1 MDGYLLDTCVISAL
15 LDGRHK
21 NYESV
26 RRSDEAIELGA
37 PRFIS
42 RITIA
47 ELAFGLAAH
56 EAATGNPHPRAS
68 EVLKRAQAYPIREIT
83 RHTASEY
90 AELRKNLAVTH
101 LASLLQSDRARWID
115 QWVEK
120 VTGEKLQV
128 DENDLWI
135 CAQAREC
142 NLILM
147 TTDEKMVTRISKAD
161 SSIEF
166 RFIKSV

>member
-1 MDGYLLDTCVISAL
+1 MLDTCAVSAL
-15 LDGRHK
+15 LDGKHK
-21 NYESV
+21 NYENV
-26 RRSDEAIELGA
+26 KRSDEAIEVGA
-37 PRFIS
+37 PRFVS

-47 ELAFGLAAH
+47 ELTFGLVVH
-56 EAATGNPHPRAS
+56 EAATGVAHPRAL
-68 EVLKRAQAYPIREIT
+68 EILKRAQAYPIREIT
-83 RHTASEY
+83 KHTATEY
-90 AELRKNLAVTH
+90 AELRKNLAVTY
-101 LASLLQSDRARWID
+101 LSSLLRSDRARWTD

-147 TTDEKMVTRISKAD
+147 TTDEKMVDRIAKAD
-161 SSIEF
+161 PTIKF
-166 RFIKSV
+166 RFVKSL

>member
-1 MDGYLLDTCVISAL
+1 VDGYLLDTCTVSAL

-21 NYESV
+21 NYENV
-26 RRSDEAIELGA
+26 RRADEAIELGA

-47 ELAFGLAAH
+47 ELAFGLAVH
-56 EAATGNPHPRAS
+56 EAATGVAHERAS
-68 EVLKRAQAYPIREIT
+68 EVLRRAQAYPIREIT
-83 RHTASEY
+83 KHTATEY
-90 AELRKNLAVTH
+90 AEIRKNLAVTY
-101 LASLLQSDRARWID
+101 LSSLLRSDRARWTD
-115 QWVEK
+115 QWIEK

-147 TTDEKMVTRISKAD
+147 TTDEKMVDRITKAD
-161 SSIEF
+161 STVKF
-166 RFIKSV
+166 RFIKSL